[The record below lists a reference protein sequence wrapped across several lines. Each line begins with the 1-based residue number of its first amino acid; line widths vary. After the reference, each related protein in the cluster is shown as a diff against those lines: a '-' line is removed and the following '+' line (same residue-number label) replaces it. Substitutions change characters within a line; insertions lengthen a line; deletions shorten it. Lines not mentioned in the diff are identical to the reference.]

1 MTNWNT
7 NYTYFITYSCYTRK
21 MTVLLNGKETLSR
34 NSAILQYMN
43 EPFYRWCSA
52 LPELLYRE
60 LGEDYRVVYTGR
72 QEEAE
77 ILRTIFSRYPHC
89 LALETRD
96 FELQKPLQERMI
108 ALSRLMKEKNLPRL
122 PQRIISAVFA
132 GSKKNLE
139 KWKPLLQE
147 LDVKNQYCSV
157 AIHTA
162 EWAELS
168 GTDRD
173 VVVFALCATE
183 EEQEEV
189 LERLNG
195 RGYAFLLTETGS
207 AGFQSVTGHS
217 FIYGITEKDFFPVIF
232 DCLLLF
238 PLAECFAQYASD
250 LRRSV
255 REAQTGRK
263 LEALLAV
270 KPCIYVKA
278 PERIEVGTSEPFTIE
293 TEPEGVK
300 LPGLTFE
307 YQLPGI
313 VTCNEQRIFGEK
325 AGKTKVRVFEKG
337 SAEPLC
343 ELSFEVYTRNRIRE
357 LLLSDYSKAIGVGD
371 ILRLT
376 CSWQPEDA
384 DNADSLQWYSDQEKV
399 AIVTA
404 SGNVKALSL
413 GRCRIYCAAEKVSAF
428 CSVEVKPYLTGFSL
442 PFDKGEPVHLAVG
455 ETRQIRCRVEPEGA
469 IDGRLIFSSTD
480 LMTVNAGDGQI
491 TGVADGEADIIVE
504 NASKR
509 FREQFHVVV
518 GRGNPPPEPPKKKF
532 FGLFG

>member
-1 MTNWNT
+1 MTNWNC

-21 MTVLLNGKETLSR
+21 MTVLLNGRESISR

-43 EPFYRWCSA
+43 EPFYRWCSI

-77 ILRTIFSRYPHC
+77 ILKTIFRTYPHC
-89 LALETRD
+89 LALETQS
-96 FELQKPLQERMI
+96 FQLQKPLQERMI
-108 ALSRLMKEKNLPRL
+108 ALSRLMKENNLPRL
-122 PQRIISAVFA
+122 PQRVISAVFT
-132 GSKKNLE
+132 GTKKTLE

-157 AIHTA
+157 AVHTA
-162 EWAELS
+162 EWTELS
-168 GTDRD
+168 GLDRD
-173 VVVFALCATE
+173 AVVFALCASE
-183 EEQEEV
+183 EEQEEAV
-189 LERLNG
+189 ERLNS
-195 RGYAFLLTETGS
+195 RSYAFLLNETGS
-207 AGFQSVTGHS
+207 VGFQSATGCS
-217 FIYGITEKDFFPVIF
+217 FVYGITEKDFFPVIF

-238 PLAECFAQYASD
+238 PLAECFAGYALD
-250 LRRSV
+250 LRSSV
-255 REAQTGRK
+255 RDAQTGRK

-278 PERIEVGTSEPFTIE
+278 PERVELGTSEPFTIE
-293 TEPEGVK
+293 TEPEGVEIS
-300 LPGLTFE
+300 GLTFE

-313 VTCNEQRIFGEK
+313 VTCNQQRVFGEK
-325 AGKTKVRVFEKG
+325 AGKTRVRIFEKG

-343 ELSFEVYTRNRIRE
+343 ELSFEVYRRNRIRD

-371 ILRLT
+371 ILRLS
-376 CSWQPEDA
+376 CSWQPENA
-384 DNADSLQWYSDQEKV
+384 DNADRVQWYSDQEQV
-399 AIVTA
+399 ATVTA
-404 SGNVKALSL
+404 GGTVKALSP
-413 GRCRIYCAAEKVSAF
+413 GACRIYCAAEKVSAF

-442 PFDKGEPVHLAVG
+442 PFDKSEPVRLKVG

-504 NASKR
+504 NAGKR